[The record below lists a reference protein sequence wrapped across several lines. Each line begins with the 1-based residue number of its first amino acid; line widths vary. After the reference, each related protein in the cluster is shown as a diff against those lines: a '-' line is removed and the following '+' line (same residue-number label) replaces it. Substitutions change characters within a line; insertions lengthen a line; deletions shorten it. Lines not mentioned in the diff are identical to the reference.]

1 MIHFIFIIST
11 QVFLLGVLLVLMYYF
26 LSMIISDL
34 FGVPFVPTTGRSVKR
49 IFDTISLKKT
59 DVFYDLGCGD
69 GRLVFF
75 VAKKYG
81 IRAIGVERNPLL
93 NFVSNIQ
100 KKIFQVPHVE
110 FLRKNLFD
118 VTLSDGTII
127 YLFLFPEVVEKL
139 KSKLLTE
146 CKKNT
151 LVVSHGF
158 KIKGWT
164 KRLYHTREEKP
175 FLTYYYRI

>member
-1 MIHFIFIIST
+1 
-11 QVFLLGVLLVLMYYF
+11 
-26 LSMIISDL
+26 MIISDV

-49 IFDTISLKKT
+49 IFDSISLKKS
-59 DVFYDLGCGD
+59 DIFYDLGCGD

-81 IRAIGVERNPLL
+81 VRAVGVERNPLL
-93 NFVSNIQ
+93 NFVSNIRKQ
-100 KKIFQVPHVE
+100 VLKIPHVE

-118 VTLSDGTII
+118 VNLSEATII

-139 KSKLLTE
+139 KGKLLTE

-151 LVVSHGF
+151 IIVSHGF
-158 KIKGWT
+158 KINGWT
-164 KRLYHTREEKP
+164 KRLYFTREEKP
-175 FLTYYYRI
+175 FLTFYYRI